1 MPSAPFG
8 TPAEGYRIHCAE
20 TPAVTIDTR
29 IAAIAARIAAVYAAR
44 HDAEC
49 GSFLI
54 ASSLA
59 TVVVGLVHGQAPA
72 PKFLEPSP
80 LPPLFFREPWR
91 QSRPFDASTGFR
103 PEAGITPAAVTNP
116 QLELRLYDPNAKN
129 VPAYLKNPP
138 PGSGPVDWDGPS
150 CIQLGGYNQNPP
162 PAKVVAGQPSDP
174 PNLWT
179 GVCQTPV
186 AATLRHRE
194 SFVNLTG
201 AARDPVGDA
210 HLGISRRAAGGEAG
224 RRHAGWWATT
234 PKARQTANSGLFVE
248 SEFAIANVRW
258 LPLDIT
264 RVVTRGQTW
273 VAPDLSRVDEV
284 GFADLLPG
292 SGHGWGGFVNVG
304 TDRGVRTVGE
314 EIGQG
319 QRLRAIGQSARVR
332 DVRGPSIVRRAIG

>member
-1 MPSAPFG
+1 MLRLMTSVRRLVITSWFA
-8 TPAEGYRIHCAE
+8 TA
-20 TPAVTIDTR
+20 
-29 IAAIAARIAAVYAAR
+29 
-44 HDAEC
+44 
-49 GSFLI
+49 
-54 ASSLA
+54 LA
-59 TVVVGLVHGQAPA
+59 GVLQGQAQA

-103 PEAGITPAAVTNP
+103 PEAGVTPAAVTNP
-116 QLELRLYDPNAKN
+116 QLELRLYDPNAGN

-138 PGSGPVDWDGPS
+138 PGSIPVDWDGPS
-150 CIQLGGYNQNPP
+150 CIQLAGYNQDPP

-186 AATLRHRE
+186 AATLRHRD

-201 AARDPVGDA
+201 AARMRWLTRTSGFHVVRPVIKLADGTWLVGDYAEGA
-210 HLGISRRAAGGEAG
+210 HTS
-224 RRHAGWWATT
+224 
-234 PKARQTANSGLFVE
+234 NSTLFVE
-248 SEFAIANVRW
+248 SEFAVANVRW

-264 RVVTRGQTW
+264 RVVTRGQSW
-273 VAPDLSRVDEV
+273 VQADLSRVDEV

-304 TDRGVRTVGE
+304 RIEVYGVPVKR
-314 EIGQG
+314 
-319 QRLRAIGQSARVR
+319 
-332 DVRGPSIVRRAIG
+332 